1 MNWIQQN
8 RKLASI
14 LGVMIVGG
22 LGLGVWLYM
31 AWSGFSS
38 TREEWDTMSQ
48 RTTTMESS
56 KVYPSAANVRMLEQ
70 KINDYRDKFFT
81 LRGVLLDPKLQR
93 VVTPM
98 SETEFQAKVKER
110 AKAVDQKAK
119 ELGVILPKS
128 FALGFEE
135 YSDTL
140 PLNAEAAAEL
150 NVHLDVMEKFIMTL
164 IEAKVT
170 SLEDLQRM
178 RLTLEKAKGPA
189 TPPATTGRQK
199 KGVAAAPVAT
209 AEQVFDRYTI
219 KCTFTT
225 DQGPLQAVMN
235 NLSNA
240 AKTPDF
246 LAVRLMRVENEK
258 TDAPTREEI
267 RAPQQSNPMNE
278 APAPPK
284 TDDGKSP
291 AASNAILPPK
301 PLPPDAR
308 AIMGSENLKV
318 YLEVD
323 YIRFRQPPSEESEAP
338 KKR

>member
-8 RKLASI
+8 KKLASI
-14 LGVMIVGG
+14 FGVMIVGG
-22 LGLGVWLYM
+22 LALGAWLYM

-38 TREEWDTMSQ
+38 AREEWDSMSQ
-48 RTTTMESS
+48 RTTTMENS
-56 KVYPSAANVRMLEQ
+56 KVYPSAANVQSLEQ
-70 KINDYRDKFFT
+70 KITDYRDKFFT
-81 LRGVLLDPKLQR
+81 LRKVLLDPKLQR
-93 VVTPM
+93 PVTPM

-110 AKAVDQKAK
+110 AKAVGQKAK
-119 ELGVILPKS
+119 ESGVTLPKS
-128 FALGFEE
+128 FAVGVEE

-150 NVHLDVMEKFIMTL
+150 NVHLDVLEKFIMTL
-164 IEAKVT
+164 VEAKVT
-170 SLEDLQRM
+170 SLDDLQRT
-178 RLTLEKAKGPA
+178 RLTVEKAKGPA
-189 TPPATTGRQK
+189 PAQAPPSRQNR
-199 KGVAAAPVAT
+199 GVAAAPVAT
-209 AEQVFDRYTI
+209 ADLVLDRYTI

-267 RAPQQSNPMNE
+267 RVPQQNNPVNE

-284 TDDGKSP
+284 TGDGKSP
-291 AASNAILPPK
+291 ASSNPIIAPPK
-301 PLPPDAR
+301 PQPPDAR
-308 AIMGSENLKV
+308 SIIGSESLKV

-323 YIRFRQPPSEESEAP
+323 YIRFRQPPSEEPEAP
-338 KKR
+338 KR